1 MVRRFKRRREL
12 RLLLMSPEE
21 MKSAIPNVEWQQ
33 MMTSGLEREEV
44 HALAHCL
51 RQPGVPPQVLWAG
64 GGALW
69 TFA

>member
-51 RQPGVPPQVLWAG
+51 RQPG
-64 GGALW
+64 
-69 TFA
+69 